1 MKETVKEEQLFTPSQ
16 EFNKKAWVN
25 SKIIYEEAEDYESF
39 WEKQAENLVDWYEK
53 WDQVLDKKPPYYK
66 WFING
71 KLNLSYNCLDRWVEQ
86 GRGEKLAYIWESED
100 GDVEKY
106 TYNDL
111 LREVKKFAN
120 VLRTIGV
127 KKGDVVSIY
136 LPMIPELPIAMLA
149 CARIGAPH
157 SVVFAGFSANSLRD
171 RSIDADVKHVITC
184 DGYSRRGKML
194 NHKSKT
200 DEAMDGLDM
209 KCIVVKRANTT
220 VTMVEGRD
228 YWWHELMENA
238 DEKCKPEVL
247 DAEDLLFLMY
257 TSGTTGK
264 PKGVMHTSGGYL
276 VGVTTTMKF
285 VFDIMDDDVY
295 WCTADIGWITG
306 HSYIVYGPL
315 AMGATSVMYE
325 GTPDYPEPDRWWK
338 IVEKYGV
345 TIFYTAPTAIR
356 MCMKLGEEWVNKCD
370 VSSLRLLG
378 SVGEPINPEAW
389 RWYYTVVG
397 KENCPIVDTWWM
409 TETGM
414 HIITPLPG
422 ITALKPG
429 SATFPFPG
437 LKAEVRDANGEVP
450 NGQKGEL
457 VITRPW
463 PAMLRGLYKAHDK
476 YVEEYWTKYGPEA
489 YFTGDGAIVDKD
501 GYLWLLGRVGDVL
514 NVAGHRLGTA
524 EVESALV
531 EYEAVAESAV
541 VGIPNELKGQVPFAY
556 VVLRRGYEGNDEL
569 KKSLMKHVSKVI
581 GPTAR
586 PHEVM
591 FVEDLPKTR
600 SGKIM
605 RRILKNIAS
614 GEEELGDIT
623 TLKNPEIVAE
633 ISQKMKG

>member
-1 MKETVKEEQLFTPSQ
+1 MKETVNKGQLFVPPQ
-16 EFNKKAWVN
+16 EFNKKAWAN
-25 SKIIYEEAEDYESF
+25 NKSIYEEAEDYESF
-39 WEKQAENLVDWYEK
+39 WEKQAEDLVDWHKK
-53 WDQVLDKKPPYYK
+53 WDQVLEKKPPYYK

-86 GRGEKLAYIWESED
+86 GKGDKLAYIWESEE

-120 VLRTIGV
+120 VLKSVGV

-136 LPMIPELPIAMLA
+136 LPMVPELPIAMLA

-157 SVVFAGFSANSLRD
+157 SVIFAGFSANSLRD
-171 RSIDADVKHVITC
+171 RSIDAGSKHVVTC

-194 NHKSKT
+194 NHKAKT
-200 DEAMDGLDM
+200 DEAVDGLDVT
-209 KCIVVKRANTT
+209 CIVVKRAKNT
-220 VTMVEGRD
+220 VIMVEDRD

-238 DEKCKPEVL
+238 DEESEPEVM

-285 VFDIMDDDVY
+285 VFDIKDDDIY

-315 AMGATSVMYE
+315 AMGTTSVMYE

-356 MCMKLGEEWVNKCD
+356 MCMKLGEEWVDKCN

-389 RWYYTVVG
+389 MWYHEIVG
-397 KENCPIVDTWWM
+397 KEKCPIVDTYWQ
-409 TETGM
+409 TE
-414 HIITPLPG
+414 
-422 ITALKPG
+422 
-429 SATFPFPG
+429 
-437 LKAEVRDANGEVP
+437 
-450 NGQKGEL
+450 
-457 VITRPW
+457 
-463 PAMLRGLYKAHDK
+463 RGPY
-476 YVEEYWTKYGPEA
+476 T
-489 YFTGDGAIVDKD
+489 I
-501 GYLWLLGRVGDVL
+501 
-514 NVAGHRLGTA
+514 
-524 EVESALV
+524 
-531 EYEAVAESAV
+531 
-541 VGIPNELKGQVPFAY
+541 
-556 VVLRRGYEGNDEL
+556 
-569 KKSLMKHVSKVI
+569 
-581 GPTAR
+581 
-586 PHEVM
+586 
-591 FVEDLPKTR
+591 
-600 SGKIM
+600 
-605 RRILKNIAS
+605 
-614 GEEELGDIT
+614 
-623 TLKNPEIVAE
+623 
-633 ISQKMKG
+633 